1 MRIYSVAERI
11 AFVVTL
17 AAVLVLALL
26 PVHRLKQFGID
37 IGFHYD
43 KLNHASAF
51 AVLAFLGSLGW
62 PRHKPALIVFLAFV
76 GAAIEVLQGTTAIG
90 RDFDVLDWVA
100 DCVGMACGLLAAICA
115 TWIVQRARREEV
127 ESPALPRERHDDA

>member
-17 AAVLVLALL
+17 LAVLVLALL
-26 PVHRLKQFGID
+26 PAHRLKQFGID

-62 PRHKPALIVFLAFV
+62 PRHKPALIVFLA
-76 GAAIEVLQGTTAIG
+76 
-90 RDFDVLDWVA
+90 
-100 DCVGMACGLLAAICA
+100 
-115 TWIVQRARREEV
+115 
-127 ESPALPRERHDDA
+127 